1 MSAARRTRKRKQ
13 SESEVSFAAGFR
25 LPTLKQSRNA
35 IGLSKIP
42 KIYDPGPES
51 AYFRRIPQPLSED
64 DWLAQYNEEGQSFKN
79 FLRTCPWISGR
90 KVKYTRQK
98 FISDGKN
105 LKQRYPDGKIYLQPL
120 GDFDQSCSNSCN
132 PGIDDLA
139 DYTERFYSLPVVVLP
154 AVKLKLPTKK
164 GDLAYWNYGLN
175 ELVTSASASRT
186 SSRVQLKQLELNHCW
201 SHGHVQLRVDSI
213 HRLLQQQI
221 TGDALCLIGLTMV
234 DLYEDES
241 DLFVAGLAA
250 GNQRVAVFSFARYDP
265 SLSFSTEHWY
275 DILPSKQLDPLKKK
289 QIILQ
294 RSCKLLVHEIAHL
307 FGVEHCIWYACCMNG
322 SGHLAEDF
330 SQPINLCPV
339 DLHKLQQL
347 CGFDIVDRY
356 QKVLSF

>member
-1 MSAARRTRKRKQ
+1 MITLLKTLFSVLMSSNILDCSYGRVCNAMGSRLK
-13 SESEVSFAAGFR
+13 SHES
-25 LPTLKQSRNA
+25 PTESSKASSIA
-35 IGLSKIP
+35 LSCEAYSSKNWP
-42 KIYDPGPES
+42 YFFNCASPTSS
-51 AYFRRIPQPLSED
+51 A
-64 DWLAQYNEEGQSFKN
+64 
-79 FLRTCPWISGR
+79 
-90 KVKYTRQK
+90 
-98 FISDGKN
+98 
-105 LKQRYPDGKIYLQPL
+105 
-120 GDFDQSCSNSCN
+120 
-132 PGIDDLA
+132 
-139 DYTERFYSLPVVVLP
+139 
-154 AVKLKLPTKK
+154 

-175 ELVTSASASRT
+175 ELVTSSSASRT
-186 SSRVQLKQLELNHCW
+186 SSRVQLKQLELNHRW

-221 TGDALCLIGLTMV
+221 TGDTLCLIGLTMV

-330 SQPINLCPV
+330 AQPINLCPV

-356 QKVLSF
+356 QKLLEFFKKHKMLEETRWFESRLAFINESEGR